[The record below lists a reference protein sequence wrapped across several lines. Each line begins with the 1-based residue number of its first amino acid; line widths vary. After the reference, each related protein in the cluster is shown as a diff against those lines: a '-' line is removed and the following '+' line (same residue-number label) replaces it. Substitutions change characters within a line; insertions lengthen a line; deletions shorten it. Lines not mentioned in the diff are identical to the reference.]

1 MALTIKD
8 ILQLHSLKKMELI
21 SGYQG
26 LLHYVSSAGIAD
38 YEFCSDLDYPRENA
52 FEKGSFVLSSLLFAK
67 ENPASI
73 LPAVKQL
80 FEAGVSALAYKTV
93 IFQDLPEEV
102 IVFSNE
108 NDFPI
113 FRFGT
118 NVYFENIIFE
128 ITDAI
133 RLDDTNL
140 LTETNIK
147 KMIHNEF
154 SKSQVYFLSKN
165 ISLSFKEYSMG
176 VYIKSSDDGFRL
188 NLDRYYKNFYLNR
201 NLNDKA
207 LLCKYEDGLFA
218 ILTSHQNNVK
228 SFQIILSDLL
238 NFLALNANELF
249 INCSNI
255 HRSYECLDLCFRE
268 SFHTH
273 IASLAENRNLSS
285 YSAIG
290 IYQYLIPLQNE
301 QSMQSYMDSLITPLL
316 GRPEYFDTVMQ
327 LVLHGGDALQAAG
340 RFDCHQNTIRYR
352 MNKIKALLGLE
363 SETEQDFYAILASAM
378 RLYLLKKSK

>member
-93 IFQDLPEEV
+93 IFPQEV
-102 IVFSNE
+102 LDFANK

>member
-128 ITDAI
+128 ITDA
-133 RLDDTNL
+133 
-140 LTETNIK
+140 
-147 KMIHNEF
+147 
-154 SKSQVYFLSKN
+154 
-165 ISLSFKEYSMG
+165 
-176 VYIKSSDDGFRL
+176 
-188 NLDRYYKNFYLNR
+188 
-201 NLNDKA
+201 
-207 LLCKYEDGLFA
+207 
-218 ILTSHQNNVK
+218 
-228 SFQIILSDLL
+228 
-238 NFLALNANELF
+238 
-249 INCSNI
+249 
-255 HRSYECLDLCFRE
+255 
-268 SFHTH
+268 
-273 IASLAENRNLSS
+273 
-285 YSAIG
+285 
-290 IYQYLIPLQNE
+290 
-301 QSMQSYMDSLITPLL
+301 
-316 GRPEYFDTVMQ
+316 
-327 LVLHGGDALQAAG
+327 
-340 RFDCHQNTIRYR
+340 
-352 MNKIKALLGLE
+352 
-363 SETEQDFYAILASAM
+363 M
-378 RLYLLKKSK
+378 R

>member
-80 FEAGVSALAYKTV
+80 FESGVSALAYKTV

-113 FRFGT
+113 F
-118 NVYFENIIFE
+118 
-128 ITDAI
+128 